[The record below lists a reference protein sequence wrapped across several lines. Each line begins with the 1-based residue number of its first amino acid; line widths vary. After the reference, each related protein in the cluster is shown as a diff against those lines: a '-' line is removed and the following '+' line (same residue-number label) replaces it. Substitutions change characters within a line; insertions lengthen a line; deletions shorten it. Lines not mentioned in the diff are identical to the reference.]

1 MGCVGVRR
9 GLYFFFNIK
18 VNNKFRIYGIINI
31 RGVREREWGLNFFY
45 NKVYYD
51 LKLIVKYCYLLGEFG
66 KGWGLCVI
74 YCIDLFFLGCVVFF
88 DRCVVFLETFCRFL
102 VDFGIDF
109 VNRKVNILN
118 NV

>member
-51 LKLIVKYCYLLGEFG
+51 LKLIVKYCYSLGG
-66 KGWGLCVI
+66 NLGRGGDCALYIVLI
-74 YCIDLFFLGCVVFF
+74 YFF
-88 DRCVVFLETFCRFL
+88 
-102 VDFGIDF
+102 
-109 VNRKVNILN
+109 
-118 NV
+118 